1 MLVKQSGTN
10 LHALC
15 QMPFILRNDVIYTQ
29 PARLCAIQTIAAKS
43 TRYHTMISDVF
54 MFMLFL

>member
-1 MLVKQSGTN
+1 
-10 LHALC
+10 
-15 QMPFILRNDVIYTQ
+15 MPFILRNDVIYTQ

-54 MFMLFL
+54 MFMLFLWLFLSGVGALGK